1 MPDSFSTRNA
11 SLIARVQAARD
22 AGDARAERAALEEL
36 LEAYIRLGNREAGT
50 VDEQNAYIVGR
61 RLGALPEALTELG
74 VTAADLP
81 IASPRRPSP
90 PPEPSPTHDSV
101 AERFAHIG
109 GPDDDE
115 PPARFVVE
123 HRPQD
128 DKRYKGRLCPWAIV
142 DTTDQLPVGWY
153 HDRDFAELTADAVN
167 RLRQPAD

>member
-1 MPDSFSTRNA
+1 MPSFAAKNA
-11 SLIARVQAARD
+11 ALIARVRAARE

-36 LEAYIRLGNREAGT
+36 LEAYTRLGNREAGT
-50 VDEQNAYIVGR
+50 VDEQNTYIVGR
-61 RLGALPEALTELG
+61 RLGALPEVLTELG

-81 IASPRRPSP
+81 LASPRRPSP
-90 PPEPSPTHDSV
+90 PPASSPTHDIV

-109 GPDDDE
+109 GPDDEE

-153 HDRDFAELTADAVN
+153 YDRDFAELTADAVS
-167 RLRQPAD
+167 RLRRPAA